1 MSTIINDTTTDEGAT
16 GANTTAKAVIRADIS
31 EITSSLAR
39 TTLQAN
45 QPYIFLNTAISVA
58 DVVEELF
65 ELPADPPSLYLD
77 LEGTNL
83 SRHGSISILQIS
95 VLPHNRT
102 YLIDIHM
109 LKENAFA
116 KAASNGQTL
125 KKLLETE
132 SVPKVFFD
140 VRNNADA
147 LYNCFGITLAGVQDL
162 QLMELATRNFSKKYV
177 HGLAK
182 CIENDAPMT
191 LSERN
196 AWKLGK
202 EKGLKLFAPERGGSY
217 EVFNVWPLAL
227 DILRVVQDILEL
239 YHTLCD
245 EQRRIDDEAFYPLRY
260 NTRRQTPLV

>member
-1 MSTIINDTTTDEGAT
+1 M
-16 GANTTAKAVIRADIS
+16 IRADIS

-45 QPYIFLNTAISVA
+45 QPYVFLNTAISVA

-83 SRHGSISILQIS
+83 SRHGSISILQIF

-102 YLIDIHM
+102 YLIDIHT

-140 VRNNADA
+140 VRNDSDA
-147 LYNCFGITLAGVQDL
+147 LYNCLNYACWCAGPSTDG
-162 QLMELATRNFSKKYV
+162 A
-177 HGLAK
+177 
-182 CIENDAPMT
+182 
-191 LSERN
+191 
-196 AWKLGK
+196 
-202 EKGLKLFAPERGGSY
+202 
-217 EVFNVWPLAL
+217 
-227 DILRVVQDILEL
+227 
-239 YHTLCD
+239 CD
-245 EQRRIDDEAFYPLRY
+245 
-260 NTRRQTPLV
+260 T